1 MATMKKLIA
10 AALIAALALP
20 GGPLAAQ
27 ADDAKPQTVGPPA
40 FGPAAPAA
48 KKCKSSDPRR
58 PNEIIVCGSQDD
70 KEFRV
75 KSSAALDPDGAAA
88 TDDGQPHAPDFA
100 ESCKKNPGGAC
111 VKFGT
116 TPEPA
121 YMIKFEELP
130 DTPEGS
136 DADKIAKGEKK
147 SD

>member
-1 MATMKKLIA
+1 MKKLIA

-27 ADDAKPQTVGPPA
+27 ADDAKPQVVGPPA
-40 FGPAAPAA
+40 YGPAAPA

-58 PNEIIVCGSQDD
+58 PNEIVVCGSQDD

-75 KSSAALDPDGAAA
+75 KSSAELDPDSKEA

-100 ESCKKNPGGAC
+100 TSCKKNPGGTC
-111 VKFGT
+111 IHFGN

-147 SD
+147 AD